1 MDKFLDA
8 LNDMEEVV
16 KSISRRSF
24 NNPRDVELFDRLMP
38 LLEEMRKLAG
48 GRDQKRL
55 KVDV

>member
-1 MDKFLDA
+1 MDEFLDA
-8 LNDMEEVV
+8 LNDLEEVV

-55 KVDV
+55 KVDT